1 MRKHSRR
8 QFHGAGW
15 RQLAVILFLLLVSV
29 LPAAG
34 QAQAATVRSDPAVL
48 EIGQG
53 QVAVL
58 SIVLADARDAYGIDV
73 RAAFDPQLVEVVDAD
88 PGSEGVQMTPGSF
101 LKPDFVVRNTA
112 DNAAGT
118 LRYAVTQV
126 NPTQPANGAGVILTV
141 QFRGKAP
148 GETALT
154 LGPVEVADRQ
164 GQLLAVTVAPGA
176 IRVVEAQAPPA
187 APAAAP
193 AATAQPAAPPVFPG
207 GLPCAGGAL
216 LPSLGLLGLAGWG
229 ATRRGRG

>member
-1 MRKHSRR
+1 MRKHSLR
-8 QFHGAGW
+8 QFRGVGW
-15 RQLAVILFLLLVSV
+15 RKLAAGLLLLFISV

-34 QAQAATVRSDPAVL
+34 QGQTAVVRSDPAVL
-48 EIGQG
+48 EIEPG

-73 RAAFDPQLVEVVDAD
+73 RAAFDPQLVEVVDVD
-88 PGSEGVQMTPGSF
+88 PGSEGVQMTPGPF
-101 LKPDFVVRNTA
+101 LKPDFVARNTA

-118 LRYAVTQV
+118 LRYAITQV
-126 NPTQPANGAGVILTV
+126 NPTEPAAGTGVILTV
-141 QFRGKAP
+141 QFRGKTS

-154 LGPVEVADRQ
+154 LGPVELADRQ
-164 GQLLAVTVAPGA
+164 GQLLPVTVEPGA
-176 IRVVEAQAPPA
+176 IRVVESR

-193 AATAQPAAPPVFPG
+193 NAAPAATGQSAAPSVFPG

-229 ATRRGRG
+229 ATRRDRG